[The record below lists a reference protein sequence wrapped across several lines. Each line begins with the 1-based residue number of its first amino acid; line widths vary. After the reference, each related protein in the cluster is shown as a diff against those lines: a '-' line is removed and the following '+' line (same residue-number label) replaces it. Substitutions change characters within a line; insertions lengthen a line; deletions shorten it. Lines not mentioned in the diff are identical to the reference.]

1 MIIFGLG
8 SNLGNRLGNLRA
20 AVERLRE
27 FGDIARTSEVFE
39 TEPWGVVAQPKFLN
53 ACVMMQNFSQVEPL
67 EILQSVKQIER
78 ELGRVENIR
87 WGARKIDVDI
97 LLINDMILDTAT
109 LKIPHVNLHER
120 LFVLRSLLQISPDWI
135 HPLLKISV
143 RDMYERIAK
152 TELHQPLRICKL

>member
-8 SNLGNRLGNLRA
+8 SNLGNRLGNLRS

-27 FGDIARTSEVFE
+27 FGDVARVSDVFE
-39 TEPWGVVAQPKFLN
+39 TEPWGVADQPKFLN
-53 ACVMMQNFSQVEPL
+53 ACVMIQNFSQFNPL

-97 LLINDMILDTAT
+97 LLINDMILYSPD

-120 LFVLRSLLQISPDWI
+120 LFVLRPLLQIAPDWI

-152 TELHQPLRICKL
+152 SESHQPLRICKL